1 MEIKKV
7 CVYGAGLM
15 GHGIAQVLASSGYS
29 VSLRDRDKA
38 SLDKAAGRI
47 KATLDKLVS
56 KEKIQ
61 PKDAEVILARIQP
74 TESDQEALKDADFV
88 IEAVFE
94 DLEIKRE
101 VFKVLD
107 ELCPPHAVLS
117 SNTSQFSVTAIAA
130 ATKRP
135 EKVVGMHWFLPPA
148 VMRLIEIVRGDDTS
162 EETVAIVEE
171 LSKSCGKET
180 VVCKDRQGFITTR
193 ALVALATECLRMLE
207 EGVASK
213 EDIDKAIR
221 LGLNHPM
228 GPLELSDYSG
238 LELHVKAAD
247 AMAKVYGERFL
258 TTQTVRNLVQ
268 AGHYGRT
275 TGRGLYDYKKK

>member
-1 MEIKKV
+1 MEVKTI

-15 GHGIAQVLASSGYS
+15 GSGIAQVVAKSGYN
-29 VSLRDRDKA
+29 VYLRDRA
-38 SLDKAAGRI
+38 PEYLDKAMGTVQ
-47 KATLDKLVS
+47 ATVKKLVS
-56 KEKIQ
+56 KEKITEADGTAMLERIK
-61 PKDAEVILARIQP
+61 PTMDDAE
-74 TESDQEALKDADFV
+74 ALENTDFV

-101 VFKVLD
+101 TFAIMD
-107 ELCPPHAVLS
+107 RLCPDHAVLA
-117 SNTSQFSVTAIAA
+117 SNTSQFSVTAIGA

-135 EKVVGMHWFLPPA
+135 EKVIGMHWFLPPA
-148 VMRLIEIVRGDDTS
+148 IMRLIEIVKGDDTS
-162 EETVAIVEE
+162 AETIAVVEAV
-171 LSKSCGKET
+171 SKQCGKET

-193 ALVALATECLRMLE
+193 ALVALATEAFRMLE
-207 EGVASK
+207 EGVATK

-228 GPLELSDYSG
+228 GPLELSDFSG

-247 AMAKVYGERFL
+247 AMKQIYGERFL

-268 AGHYGRT
+268 AGHYGRK
-275 TGRGLYDYKKK
+275 TGRGVYDYDKK